1 MTVETVWE
9 PAIIEPTGHGV
20 TPDLAGLTAIS
31 RSVDLDAL
39 LIGRRGV
46 IFRGFGVRRAEL
58 DAAIDLLLPDRLAYT
73 QGNTP
78 RSNLGDNIYTST
90 EYPADQQ
97 ISLHSELSY
106 AHRWPSRLL
115 FYCERPATGGGATSA
130 ADAGRW
136 LRALD
141 PGVRAA
147 FAGGLR
153 YTQNLHGGRGLGKS
167 WQETFE
173 TEDRELVEAFLAEG
187 GASWTWTSTGL
198 RVTQHRAATTHH
210 PVTHEEVW
218 FNQADQ
224 WHIGGLPEEIQSML
238 AELLTEHELPQHVT
252 FADGSPI
259 PVEYIRHVR
268 EVGWAHAYDVEWSS
282 GDILL
287 LDNVLAAHARRSYTG
302 ERRVL
307 VAMSGS

>member
-1 MTVETVWE
+1 MTVETIWE
-9 PAIIEPTGHGV
+9 PAIIEPGAHGV
-20 TPDLAGLTAIS
+20 TPDLAGLSAIA
-31 RSVDLDAL
+31 RSADIGEL
-39 LIGRRGV
+39 LVGRRGV
-46 IFRGFGVRRAEL
+46 VFRGFGIPRPEL
-58 DAAIDLLLPDRLAYT
+58 DAAIAALLPDRLAYT

-90 EYPADQQ
+90 EYPADQE

-106 AHRWPSRLL
+106 AHRWPGRLL
-115 FYCERPATGGGATSA
+115 FYCERPAAAGGATSV
-130 ADAGRW
+130 ADTGQW

-153 YTQNLHGGRGLGKS
+153 YTQNLHGGRGLGRS

-173 TEDRELVEAFLAEG
+173 TEDRARVEEFLTEG
-187 GASWTWTSTGL
+187 AASWEWTATGL
-198 RVTQHRAATTHH
+198 RVSQHRAATIRH
-210 PVTHEEVW
+210 PVTGEEVW

-224 WHIGGLPEEIQSML
+224 WHIGGLPAEIQSML
-238 AELLTEHELPQHVT
+238 AELLTEQELPQHVT

-268 EVGWAHAYDVEWSS
+268 DVGWAHAYDVEWNA
-282 GDILL
+282 GEILL
-287 LDNVLAAHARRSYTG
+287 VDNVLAAHARRAYTG

-307 VAMSGS
+307 VAMSGA